1 MASELIGWTIQTQY
15 IVHHRGRIDA
25 FALAGVSLRRHPW
38 GYFIRVEDLRDPE
51 HGREYAVK
59 GDPLEAWICATE
71 EEPTEAMMVKVWG
84 ARV

>member
-1 MASELIGWTIQTQY
+1 MSELIAWTLLPQY
-15 IVHHRGRIDA
+15 AVEYKGRVHVYG
-25 FALAGVSLRRHPW
+25 LAGVELRRNPW

-59 GDPLEAWICATE
+59 GDPLEAWICAVE